1 MSTPP
6 QLSSKGGAPGGSTF
20 TPFESPI
27 LLVCAKILRQIV
39 SWPWVKLQAVKGGLS
54 NWKSRF
60 FPLAVFVQRGTKWV
74 PNAAKFSEHVEKTL
88 LKRSRRKNWNN
99 INKFQ
104 KYGIIRWLTPI
115 FWCFLA
121 FNPLKHPQPTPP
133 SGMTYTVRTSRFRRL
148 FWKKNLIP
156 I

>member
-1 MSTPP
+1 MSNPP
-6 QLSSKGGAPGGSTF
+6 SIVLEGGCTRGVNLHTIRKPHPSSMLKNHG
-20 TPFESPI
+20 
-27 LLVCAKILRQIV
+27 KIV

-115 FWCFLA
+115 FWRFLA
-121 FNPLKHPQPTPP
+121 FNPLKHPPTSVPTRNGIH
-133 SGMTYTVRTSRFRRL
+133 SS
-148 FWKKNLIP
+148 NQQI
-156 I
+156 